1 MQITSMQRLHLLNKM
16 SQLQIL
22 IAAYQKI
29 LSDRDKPLQQDQVT
43 LILTTISNTLDI
55 VLNPP

>member
-1 MQITSMQRLHLLNKM
+1 MQITSIQRLHLLNKI

-43 LILTTISNTLDI
+43 LILTSISNTLDI